1 MSDPVN
7 HPQHYRTDSGLEAIE
22 VIEAFFPN
30 DYHLGNAFKY
40 LARAGKK
47 DDEVQ
52 DLEKAVWYID
62 RRIESV
68 KDKGAAFSVGDRVL
82 CTGDAL
88 YGNINGYGSVLEY
101 DPSDNSYRVR
111 VDNNKSTLWYRKDQ
125 LQRLDEP
132 DEKGLYPREEVLED
146 LAKHAPLEN
155 YQDKDGNFCLTDN
168 WWTQHVF
175 TLNKHGLWECDR
187 LEGSFDHFEDLGLR
201 LRSGTVVPGR
211 PKQTFDPAAAAIGT
225 VVEFEKDDR
234 PWTKVAENRWKR
246 YSNGLDWSDKE
257 VKEYVEE
264 GTVTSVTEPDYSNP
278 PEGALGTIMGGCVT
292 AAYKNG
298 AWAAGA
304 LDVDPAFY
312 GHEVKITEWPLNE

>member
-52 DLEKAVWYID
+52 DLKKAVWYIN

-68 KDKGAAFSVGDRVL
+68 KDDGAAFSVGDRVL

-88 YGNINGYGSVLEY
+88 YGNIDGYGSVLEY
-101 DPSDNSYRVR
+101 DPSPSSYLVR

-125 LQRLDEP
+125 LRRIDEDNAETLYDKVLD
-132 DEKGLYPREEVLED
+132 D
-146 LAKHAPLEN
+146 LLKHAPLEN
-155 YQDKDGNFCLTDN
+155 YQDKDGNFCLTDSS
-168 WWTQHVF
+168 WAKYVF
-175 TLNKHGLWECDR
+175 TLNKHGFWECDR
-187 LEGSFDHFEDLGLR
+187 LGESFSHFEDLGRR
-201 LRSGTVVPGR
+201 LRYGTVVPGS
-211 PKQTFDPAAAAIGT
+211 PKQTFDPAAAAVGT
-225 VVEFEKDDR
+225 VIEFEKDDR
-234 PWTKVAENRWKR
+234 PWTKVKENCWRR

-257 VKEYVEE
+257 VQENVEE
-264 GTVTSVTEPDYSNP
+264 WTVTSITEPDYSNP
-278 PEGALGTIMGGCVT
+278 PEGALGTIMDGLVT
-292 AAYKNG
+292 ATFKNG
-298 AWAAGA
+298 AWAVGT

-312 GHEVKITEWPLNE
+312 GHGVTITEWPLSE